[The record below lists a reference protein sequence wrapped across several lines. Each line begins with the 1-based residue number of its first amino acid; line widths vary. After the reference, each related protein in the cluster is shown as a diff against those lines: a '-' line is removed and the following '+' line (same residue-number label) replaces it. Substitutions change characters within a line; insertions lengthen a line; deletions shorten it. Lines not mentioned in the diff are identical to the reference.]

1 MASSLRKR
9 YENARQYG
17 FFWVTGRL
25 SARAR
30 ALLSL
35 PVRVLRKKRAIR
47 AAAVASRRPRREKE
61 VVFICERLHV
71 RAVKMAFALKGI
83 GWRVTLLHKE
93 PLSFD
98 VSEYFDKTR
107 RFENP
112 WEALSI
118 AAEYSPVAYHVF
130 TLWNFELAS
139 TLIRHK
145 PGKIVF
151 DYYDVLTGM
160 VKSNLIALYAGQS
173 ELEQYCYRNADG
185 LCCRDLRVQYL
196 KRELG
201 LKLPPRILFPE
212 YCWPERKFKRSKKL
226 SGGVHVVYVGSIEP
240 DPDSPVAYHYGLAAL
255 LSGRRIHYHIY
266 PSYAHVGEE
275 LKSRMAKFVTGTAD
289 KDYVH
294 IHDTI
299 SPLGMRQELSRYHY
313 GVLISGKNVEYGEDH
328 DTYLPHQADYLL
340 TSKVFDYLDAGLVT
354 LTQDARMTRCLLERC
369 NAGIVVR
376 SLEEIVQVAA
386 GAPPPEVNVVRSL
399 FIEANA
405 DRLATFYQAL

>member
-1 MASSLRKR
+1 MPSSLRKR
-9 YENARQYG
+9 YENARVLG
-17 FFWVTGRL
+17 FSWVLERL
-25 SARAR
+25 AARAGALLLLPYRLLRRAR
-30 ALLSL
+30 AVS
-35 PVRVLRKKRAIR
+35 AS
-47 AAAVASRRPRREKE
+47 AAASRRPRRERE
-61 VVFICERLHV
+61 VVFICDRLHV

-98 VSEYFDKTR
+98 VSDYFAEIR
-107 RFENP
+107 RFDGV
-112 WEALSI
+112 WDALSI
-118 AAEYSPVAYHVF
+118 AAEYSPAAYHVF
-130 TLWNFELAS
+130 SLWNFELAS

-160 VKSNLIALYAGQS
+160 VKSDLIALYAGQS

-185 LCCRDLRVQYL
+185 LCCRDLRVQHI

-201 LKLPPRILFPE
+201 LRLPPRILFPE
-212 YCWPERKFKRSKKL
+212 YCWPPEKFRRSEKL
-226 SGGVHVVYVGSIEP
+226 GGGVHVVYVGSIEP
-240 DPDSPVAYHYGLAAL
+240 NPDSPVAYHYELAAL
-255 LSGRRIHYHIY
+255 LSRGRIHYHIY
-266 PSYAHVGEE
+266 PSYEHVGEE
-275 LKSRMAKFVTGTAD
+275 LRSRMKSFVTSPAD
-289 KDYVH
+289 NAYVH

-299 SPLGMRQELSRYHY
+299 SPLGMREELSKYHY
-313 GVLISGKNVEYGEDH
+313 GVLISGKKVEYGDDH

-376 SLEEIVQVAA
+376 SLEEIVQVA
-386 GAPPPEVNVVRSL
+386 GGPPPPEVKVAPSLVV
-399 FIEANA
+399 EANA
-405 DRLATFYQAL
+405 DRLAAFYQGL

>member
-1 MASSLRKR
+1 
-9 YENARQYG
+9 
-17 FFWVTGRL
+17 
-25 SARAR
+25 
-30 ALLSL
+30 
-35 PVRVLRKKRAIR
+35 
-47 AAAVASRRPRREKE
+47 
-61 VVFICERLHV
+61 
-71 RAVKMAFALKGI
+71 MAFALTGI

-98 VSEYFDKTR
+98 VSEYFARTR
-107 RFENP
+107 LFNDV
-112 WEALSI
+112 WDALSI
-118 AAEYSPVAYHVF
+118 AAEYSPTAYHVF
-130 TLWNFELAS
+130 ALWSFELAA

-160 VKSNLIALYAGQS
+160 VKSDLIALYAGQS

-201 LKLPPRILFPE
+201 LELPPRILFPE
-212 YCWPERKFKRSKKL
+212 YCWPERKFKRSEKL
-226 SGGVHVVYVGSIEP
+226 GGGVHVVYVGSIEAN
-240 DPDSPVAYHYGLAAL
+240 PDSPVAYHYQLAAL
-255 LSGRRIHYHIY
+255 LSRSRIHYHIY
-266 PSYAHVGEE
+266 PSYAHVGDE
-275 LKSRMAKFVTGTAD
+275 LRSRMKKFVTSPADTA
-289 KDYVH
+289 YVH

-299 SPLGMRQELSRYHY
+299 SPLGMRQELSKYHY
-313 GVLISGKNVEYGEDH
+313 GVLISGKNVEYGDDH

-376 SLEEIVQVAA
+376 SLDEIARVAG
-386 GAPPPEVNVVRSL
+386 GAPPPEVKAAPSLVV
-399 FIEANA
+399 EANA
-405 DRLATFYQAL
+405 DRLAAFYQAL